1 MTEELLEKI
10 IEYLDNTEE
19 IIKMKNLREKINSNK
34 EYLDLMSEFKKNKE
48 IYIKNDSIN
57 IEIIKLRKKIFNI
70 NELKEYL
77 KIQNNLRLLSISI
90 NNIILSVLD

>member
-70 NELKEYL
+70 TELKEYL
-77 KIQNNLRLLSISI
+77 KIQNNLRLLSINI

>member
-19 IIKMKNLREKINSNK
+19 IIKMKKLREKINSNK

-70 NELKEYL
+70 SELKEYL
-77 KIQNNLRLLSISI
+77 KIQNNLRLLSINI

>member
-19 IIKMKNLREKINSNK
+19 IIKMKHLREKINSNK

-48 IYIKNDSIN
+48 IYVKNDSIN

-70 NELKEYL
+70 TELKEYL
-77 KIQNNLRLLSISI
+77 KIQNNLRLLSINI

>member
-70 NELKEYL
+70 TELKEYL